1 MKVLLAEDDLTTR
14 KLLETV
20 LVRWGYEVVST
31 DNGTDA
37 WEILNE
43 PDPPRIA
50 ILDRIMPGFDG
61 LELCRMIRLHE
72 NLRTI
77 YIIYLTTLST
87 KNDIVDGFDAGADD
101 YITKPFHNSELKA
114 RVGAA
119 QKIVQLQ
126 AELES
131 RVLELEKALDHIS
144 KLHEVLPMCSF
155 CHRIRDDDDNWQS
168 LEKYIEVQLD
178 TKFSHGLCPVCYAK
192 HYPEDL

>member
-1 MKVLLAEDDLTTR
+1 MRVLLAEDDLTTR

-20 LVRWGYEVVST
+20 LERWGYEVLST
-31 DNGTDA
+31 DNGEDA
-37 WEILNE
+37 WSILME

-61 LELCRMIRLHE
+61 LELCRKIRQSKDVKTTYVIH
-72 NLRTI
+72 
-77 YIIYLTTLST
+77 LTTLST
-87 KNDIVDGFDAGADD
+87 PEDILAGFDSGADD
-101 YITKPFHNSELKA
+101 YITKPFNNGELRA
-114 RVGAA
+114 RLGAA

-126 AELES
+126 SELEH
-131 RVLELEKALDHIS
+131 RVMELEEALDHIK

-168 LEKYIEVQLD
+168 LEEFIEAKLD
-178 TKFSHGLCPVCYAK
+178 TRFSHGLCPVCYSK